1 MKKISVV
8 VFLII
13 SFFSCNKP
21 KVTAPQEIKGALGE
35 KAMVATTHPLAT
47 AVGLEIMK
55 KGGNAF
61 DAMVAVHLALAVT
74 YPIAG
79 NIGGGGFVVYHTSN
93 GESGS
98 LDFREK
104 APGNAFKNMYLDE
117 NGGVI
122 EGMSTLGGAA
132 VGVPGSIA
140 GIFEIHSKFGSLPIQ
155 DLFQPSIDLAKNG
168 FVVTEKQE
176 NALKDKLQDFINVN
190 GKESLFSKNYK
201 QGDTLKNL
209 QLSITLDKIAKNG
222 SKAFYEGDIAKMIV
236 DEVQESGGIMTVED
250 LKNYNSVW
258 RDPIKFEYKGLEVI
272 SMSLPSSGGILL
284 GQLLKAIEGYDI
296 EKLGHN
302 SVESIQL
309 MVEAERRAYA
319 DRSFYMGD
327 PDFSKLPVYELMDDE
342 YVKKRMES
350 FSWEKATTSSEVSHG
365 EVKVTEESDQTTH
378 YSIIDGNGNSVSVT
392 TTLNTNYGSK
402 VFVEKGGFFLN
413 NEMDDFSSKPGHPNS
428 FGLLG
433 SEANSV
439 EANKRMLSSMT
450 PTIVLKDNK
459 PSLIVGTPG
468 GSTIITSVF
477 QIILNIYE
485 FNMSMQE
492 AVNAPRFHHQWLP
505 DVVIIEEGGIDSV
518 KDSILRSKNYLVISL
533 PIKVDGPGMS
543 ARSSIGKV
551 DAIFID
557 ENGKVSIGADPRGD
571 DHGSVL
577 K

>member
-1 MKKISVV
+1 
-8 VFLII
+8 
-13 SFFSCNKP
+13 
-21 KVTAPQEIKGALGE
+21 
-35 KAMVATTHPLAT
+35 
-47 AVGLEIMK
+47 MK

-296 EKLGHN
+296 EKLG
-302 SVESIQL
+302 
-309 MVEAERRAYA
+309 
-319 DRSFYMGD
+319 
-327 PDFSKLPVYELMDDE
+327 
-342 YVKKRMES
+342 
-350 FSWEKATTSSEVSHG
+350 T
-365 EVKVTEESDQTTH
+365 
-378 YSIIDGNGNSVSVT
+378 
-392 TTLNTNYGSK
+392 
-402 VFVEKGGFFLN
+402 
-413 NEMDDFSSKPGHPNS
+413 
-428 FGLLG
+428 
-433 SEANSV
+433 
-439 EANKRMLSSMT
+439 
-450 PTIVLKDNK
+450 
-459 PSLIVGTPG
+459 
-468 GSTIITSVF
+468 
-477 QIILNIYE
+477 
-485 FNMSMQE
+485 
-492 AVNAPRFHHQWLP
+492 
-505 DVVIIEEGGIDSV
+505 
-518 KDSILRSKNYLVISL
+518 
-533 PIKVDGPGMS
+533 
-543 ARSSIGKV
+543 
-551 DAIFID
+551 
-557 ENGKVSIGADPRGD
+557 
-571 DHGSVL
+571 
-577 K
+577 

>member
-1 MKKISVV
+1 MKNFIPFILS
-8 VFLII
+8 FLIL
-13 SFFSCNKP
+13 SCGKTYNP
-21 KVTAPQEIKGALGE
+21 
-35 KAMVATTHPLAT
+35 
-47 AVGLEIMK
+47 AVVSARKEASDIGVEIMK

-79 NIGGGGFVVYHTSN
+79 NIGGGGFVVYHTSE

-104 APGNAFKNMYLDE
+104 APGNAFKDMYLDE
-117 NGGVI
+117 NGDVI
-122 EGMSTLGGAA
+122 ENMSTLGGAA
-132 VGVPGSIA
+132 VGVPGSIS
-140 GIFEIHSKFGSLPIQ
+140 GIFEIHSKFGSLPIE
-155 DLFQPSIDLAKNG
+155 DLFQPSIELAKNG
-168 FVVTEKQE
+168 FIVTKKQE
-176 NALKDKLQDFINVN
+176 EALKDKLQDFINVN
-190 GKESLFSKNYK
+190 GSESLFSQNYK
-201 QGDTLKNL
+201 QGDTLKNIN
-209 QLSITLDKIAKNG
+209 LSITLDKISKNG
-222 SKAFYEGDIAKMIV
+222 PKAFYEGEIAEMII
-236 DEVQESGGIMTVED
+236 EEIEESGGIMTVED

-258 RDPIKFEYKGLEVI
+258 RDPIKFKYKGLDII
-272 SMSLPSSGGILL
+272 SMPLPSSGGILL

-296 EKLGHN
+296 GQFGHN

-327 PDFSKLPVYELMDDE
+327 PDFNKLPVYELMDDE
-342 YVKKRMES
+342 YVNSRMAS
-350 FSWEKATTSSEVSHG
+350 FSWDKATLSSEVSHG
-365 EVKVTEESDQTTH
+365 EVKTIEESDQTTH
-378 YSIIDGNGNSVSVT
+378 YSIIDADGNSVSVT

-402 VFVEKGGFFLN
+402 VFVEEGGFFLN
-413 NEMDDFSSKPGHPNS
+413 NEMDDFSSKPGYPNS
-428 FGLLG
+428 FGLIG
-433 SEANSV
+433 SKANSI

-450 PTIVLKDNK
+450 PTIVLKNKK

-477 QIILNIYE
+477 QTILNVYE
-485 FNMSMQE
+485 YGMSMQE
-492 AVNAPRFHHQWLP
+492 AVNAPRVHHQWVP

-518 KDSILRSKNYLVISL
+518 KDSILKSKNYFIVSL
-533 PIKVDGPGMS
+533 PIKSDSSGMS

-557 ENGKVSIGADPRGD
+557 ENGEVSTGADPRGD
-571 DHGSVL
+571 DHASIL

>member
-1 MKKISVV
+1 MKKYIP
-8 VFLII
+8 FIL
-13 SFFSCNKP
+13 SFFILSCGKSYNP
-21 KVTAPQEIKGALGE
+21 
-35 KAMVATTHPLAT
+35 
-47 AVGLEIMK
+47 AVVSARKEASDIGVEIMK

-104 APGNAFKNMYLDE
+104 APGKAFKDMYLDD
-117 NGGVI
+117 NGDVI
-122 EGMSTLGGAA
+122 EDMSTLGGAA
-132 VGVPGSIA
+132 VGVPGSIS
-140 GIFEIHSKFGSLPIQ
+140 GIFEIHSKFGSLPIK
-155 DLFQPSIDLAKNG
+155 DLFQPSIELAKNG
-168 FVVTEKQE
+168 FVITKRQE
-176 NALKDKLQDFINVN
+176 SALKDKMKDFIKVN
-190 GKESLFSKNYK
+190 GNESLFSNNY
-201 QGDTLKNL
+201 QEGDTLKNIN
-209 QLSITLDKIAKNG
+209 LSNTLDKIANNG
-222 SKAFYEGDIAKMIV
+222 PKAFYEGEIAKMIV
-236 DEVQESGGIMTVED
+236 DEVQESGGIMTVDD

-258 RDPIKFEYKGLEVI
+258 RDPIKFKYKELEII
-272 SMSLPSSGGILL
+272 SMPLPSSGGILL
-284 GQLLKAIEGYDI
+284 GQLLKAVESYDI
-296 EKLGHN
+296 AQYGHN
-302 SVESIQL
+302 SVESIQI

-327 PDFSKLPVYELMDDE
+327 PDFNKLPVYELMDDE
-342 YVKKRMES
+342 YVKARMES
-350 FSWEKATTSSEVSHG
+350 FSWDKATLSSDVSHG
-365 EVKVTEESDQTTH
+365 DLKTIKESDQTTH
-378 YSIIDGNGNSVSVT
+378 YSIIDADGNSVSVT

-402 VFVEKGGFFLN
+402 VFVEAGGFFLN

-428 FGLLG
+428 FGLIG

-450 PTIVLKDNK
+450 PTIVLKNKK

-477 QIILNIYE
+477 QTILNVYE

-492 AVNAPRFHHQWLP
+492 AVNAPRVHHQWLP
-505 DVVIIEEGGIDSV
+505 DVVIIEKDGIDSV
-518 KDSILRSKNYLVISL
+518 QDSILRSKNYFVVSL
-533 PIKVDGPGMS
+533 PIVSDGPNIR

-557 ENGKVSIGADPRGD
+557 ENGDVSTGADPRGD
-571 DHGSVL
+571 DHATIL

>member
-1 MKKISVV
+1 MKKYIP
-8 VFLII
+8 FIL
-13 SFFSCNKP
+13 SFFILSCGKSYNP
-21 KVTAPQEIKGALGE
+21 
-35 KAMVATTHPLAT
+35 
-47 AVGLEIMK
+47 AVVSARKEASDIGVEIMK

-104 APGNAFKNMYLDE
+104 APGKAFKDMYLDD
-117 NGGVI
+117 NGDVI
-122 EGMSTLGGAA
+122 EDMSTLGGAA
-132 VGVPGSIA
+132 VGVPGSIS
-140 GIFEIHSKFGSLPIQ
+140 GIFEIHSKFGSLPIK
-155 DLFQPSIDLAKNG
+155 DLFQPSIELAKNG
-168 FVVTEKQE
+168 FVITKRQE
-176 NALKDKLQDFINVN
+176 SALKDKMKDFIKVN
-190 GKESLFSKNYK
+190 GNESLFSNNY
-201 QGDTLKNL
+201 QEGDTLKNIN
-209 QLSITLDKIAKNG
+209 LSNTLDKIANHG
-222 SKAFYEGDIAKMIV
+222 PKAFYEGEIAKMIV
-236 DEVQESGGIMTVED
+236 DEVQESGGIMTVDD

-258 RDPIKFEYKGLEVI
+258 RDPIKFKYKELEVI
-272 SMSLPSSGGILL
+272 SMPLPSSGGILL
-284 GQLLKAIEGYDI
+284 GQLLKAVESYDI
-296 EKLGHN
+296 AQYGHN
-302 SVESIQL
+302 SVESIQI

-327 PDFSKLPVYELMDDE
+327 PDFNKLPVYELMDDE
-342 YVKKRMES
+342 YVKARMES
-350 FSWEKATTSSEVSHG
+350 FSWDKATLSSDVSHG
-365 EVKVTEESDQTTH
+365 DLKTIKESDQTTH
-378 YSIIDGNGNSVSVT
+378 YSIIDADGNSVSVT

-402 VFVEKGGFFLN
+402 VFVEAGGFFLN

-428 FGLLG
+428 FGLIG

-450 PTIVLKDNK
+450 PTIVLKNKK

-477 QIILNIYE
+477 QTILNVYE

-492 AVNAPRFHHQWLP
+492 AVNAPRVHHQWLP
-505 DVVIIEEGGIDSV
+505 DVVIIEKDGIDSV
-518 KDSILRSKNYLVISL
+518 QDSILRSKNYFVVSL
-533 PIKVDGPGMS
+533 PIESDGPNIR

-557 ENGKVSIGADPRGD
+557 ENGDVSTGADPRGD
-571 DHGSVL
+571 DHATIL

>member
-1 MKKISVV
+1 MKNFIPIILS
-8 VFLII
+8 FLIL
-13 SFFSCNKP
+13 SCS
-21 KVTAPQEIKGALGE
+21 KGYNPGVVSARKEASDIGI
-35 KAMVATTHPLAT
+35 
-47 AVGLEIMK
+47 EIMK

-155 DLFQPSIDLAKNG
+155 DLFQPSINLAKNG

-222 SKAFYEGDIAKMIV
+222 YKAFYEGDIAKMIV

-428 FGLLG
+428 FCLLG

>member
-1 MKKISVV
+1 MKKYIP
-8 VFLII
+8 FIL
-13 SFFSCNKP
+13 SFFILSCGKSYNP
-21 KVTAPQEIKGALGE
+21 
-35 KAMVATTHPLAT
+35 
-47 AVGLEIMK
+47 AVVSARKEASDIGVEIMK

-104 APGNAFKNMYLDE
+104 APGKAFKDMYLDD
-117 NGGVI
+117 NGDVV
-122 EGMSTLGGAA
+122 EDMSTLGGAA
-132 VGVPGSIA
+132 VGVPGSIS
-140 GIFEIHSKFGSLPIQ
+140 GIFEIHSKFGSLPIK
-155 DLFQPSIDLAKNG
+155 DLFQPSIELAKNG
-168 FVVTEKQE
+168 FVITKRQE
-176 NALKDKLQDFINVN
+176 SALKDKMKDFIKVN
-190 GKESLFSKNYK
+190 GNESLFSINY
-201 QGDTLKNL
+201 QEGDTLKNIN
-209 QLSITLDKIAKNG
+209 LSNTLDKIANNG
-222 SKAFYEGDIAKMIV
+222 PKAFYEGEIAKMIV
-236 DEVQESGGIMTVED
+236 NEVQESGGIMTVED

-258 RDPIKFEYKGLEVI
+258 RDPIKFKYKELEVI
-272 SMSLPSSGGILL
+272 SMPLPSSGGILL
-284 GQLLKAIEGYDI
+284 GQLLKAVESYDI
-296 EKLGHN
+296 AQYGHN
-302 SVESIQL
+302 SVESIQI

-327 PDFSKLPVYELMDDE
+327 PDFNKLPVYELMDDE
-342 YVKKRMES
+342 YVKARMES
-350 FSWEKATTSSEVSHG
+350 FSWDKATLSSDVSHG
-365 EVKVTEESDQTTH
+365 DLKTIKESDQTTH
-378 YSIIDGNGNSVSVT
+378 YSIIDADGNSVSVT

-402 VFVEKGGFFLN
+402 VFVEAGGFFLN

-428 FGLLG
+428 FGLIG

-450 PTIVLKDNK
+450 PTIVLKNKK

-477 QIILNIYE
+477 QTILNVYE
-485 FNMSMQE
+485 FKMSMQE
-492 AVNAPRFHHQWLP
+492 AVNAPRVHHQWLP
-505 DVVIIEEGGIDSV
+505 DVVIIEKDGIDSV
-518 KDSILRSKNYLVISL
+518 QDSILRSKNYFVVSL
-533 PIKVDGPGMS
+533 PIVSDGPNIR

-557 ENGKVSIGADPRGD
+557 ENGDVSTGADPRGD
-571 DHGSVL
+571 DHATIL

>member
-1 MKKISVV
+1 MKNFIPFILS
-8 VFLII
+8 FLIL
-13 SFFSCNKP
+13 SCDKSYNP
-21 KVTAPQEIKGALGE
+21 
-35 KAMVATTHPLAT
+35 
-47 AVGLEIMK
+47 AVVSARKEASDIGVEIMK

-79 NIGGGGFVVYHTSN
+79 NIGGGGFVVYHTSD

-104 APGNAFKNMYLDE
+104 APGKAFKDMYLDK
-117 NGGVI
+117 NGDVI
-122 EGMSTLGGAA
+122 ENMSTLGGAA
-132 VGVPGSIA
+132 VGVPGSIS
-140 GIFEIHSKFGSLPIQ
+140 GIFEIHSKFGSLPIE
-155 DLFQPSIDLAKNG
+155 DLFQPSIELAKNG
-168 FVVTEKQE
+168 FVVTKKQE
-176 NALKDKLQDFINVN
+176 EALKDKLQDFINVN
-190 GKESLFSKNYK
+190 GSESLFSQNYK
-201 QGDTLKNL
+201 QGDTLKNIN
-209 QLSITLDKIAKNG
+209 LSITLDKISKNG
-222 SKAFYEGDIAKMIV
+222 PKAFYEGEIAEMII
-236 DEVQESGGIMTVED
+236 EEIEESGGIMTVED

-258 RDPIKFEYKGLEVI
+258 RDPIKFKYKGLDII
-272 SMSLPSSGGILL
+272 SMPLPSSGGILL

-296 EKLGHN
+296 GQFGHN

-327 PDFSKLPVYELMDDE
+327 PDFNKLPVYELMDDE
-342 YVKKRMES
+342 YVNSRMAS
-350 FSWEKATTSSEVSHG
+350 FSWDKATLSSEVSHG
-365 EVKVTEESDQTTH
+365 EIKTIEESDQTTH
-378 YSIIDGNGNSVSVT
+378 YSIIDADGNSVSVT

-402 VFVEKGGFFLN
+402 VFVEEGGFFLN
-413 NEMDDFSSKPGHPNS
+413 NEMDDFSSKPGYPNS
-428 FGLLG
+428 FGLIG
-433 SEANSV
+433 SKANSI

-450 PTIVLKDNK
+450 PTIVLKNKK

-477 QIILNIYE
+477 QTILNVYE
-485 FNMSMQE
+485 YGMSMQE
-492 AVNAPRFHHQWLP
+492 AVNAPRVHHQWVP

-518 KDSILRSKNYLVISL
+518 KDSILKSKNYFIVSL
-533 PIKVDGPGMS
+533 PIKSDSSGMS

-557 ENGKVSIGADPRGD
+557 ENGEVSTGADPRGD
-571 DHGSVL
+571 DHASIL

>member
-1 MKKISVV
+1 MKNFIPFILS
-8 VFLII
+8 FLIL
-13 SFFSCNKP
+13 SCGKSYNP
-21 KVTAPQEIKGALGE
+21 
-35 KAMVATTHPLAT
+35 
-47 AVGLEIMK
+47 AVVSARKEASDIGVQIMK

-61 DAMVAVHLALAVT
+61 DAMIAVHLALAVA

-79 NIGGGGFVVYHTSN
+79 NIGGGGFVVYHTSE

-104 APGNAFKNMYLDE
+104 APGKAFKDMYLDKNGDIIE
-117 NGGVI
+117 N
-122 EGMSTLGGAA
+122 MSTLGGAA
-132 VGVPGSIA
+132 VGVPGSIS
-140 GIFEIHSKFGSLPIQ
+140 GIFEIHSKFGSLPIE
-155 DLFQPSIDLAKNG
+155 DLFQPSIELAKNG
-168 FVVTEKQE
+168 FIVTKKQE
-176 NALKDKLQDFINVN
+176 EALKDKLQDFINVN
-190 GKESLFSKNYK
+190 GSESLFSQNYK
-201 QGDTLKNL
+201 QGDTLKNIN
-209 QLSITLDKIAKNG
+209 LSITLDKISKNG
-222 SKAFYEGDIAKMIV
+222 PKAFYEGEIAEMII
-236 DEVQESGGIMTVED
+236 EEIEESGGIMTVED

-258 RDPIKFEYKGLEVI
+258 RDPIKFKYKGLDII
-272 SMSLPSSGGILL
+272 SMPLPSSGGILL

-296 EKLGHN
+296 GQFGHN
-302 SVESIQL
+302 SVKSIQL

-327 PDFSKLPVYELMDDE
+327 PDFSKLPVYELIEDE
-342 YVKKRMES
+342 YVNSRMKS
-350 FSWEKATTSSEVSHG
+350 FSWDKATLSSDVSHG
-365 EVKVTEESDQTTH
+365 EIKSIEESDQTTH
-378 YSIIDGNGNSVSVT
+378 YSIIDANGNSVSVT

-402 VFVEKGGFFLN
+402 VFVEEGGFFLN

-428 FGLLG
+428 FGLIG

-450 PTIVLKDNK
+450 PTIVLKDKK

-477 QIILNIYE
+477 QTILNVYE
-485 FNMSMQE
+485 YGMSMQE
-492 AVNAPRFHHQWLP
+492 AVNAPRVHHQWVP

-518 KDSILRSKNYLVISL
+518 KDSILKSKNYFVISL
-533 PIKVDGPGMS
+533 PIESDSFGMS

-557 ENGKVSIGADPRGD
+557 EYGEVSTGADPRGD
-571 DHGSVL
+571 DHASIL

>member
-1 MKKISVV
+1 MKNFIPFILS
-8 VFLII
+8 FLIL
-13 SFFSCNKP
+13 SCGKTYNP
-21 KVTAPQEIKGALGE
+21 
-35 KAMVATTHPLAT
+35 
-47 AVGLEIMK
+47 AVVSARKEASDIGVEIMK

-79 NIGGGGFVVYHTSN
+79 NIGGGGFVVYHTSE

-104 APGNAFKNMYLDE
+104 APGNAFKDMYLDE
-117 NGGVI
+117 NGNVI
-122 EGMSTLGGAA
+122 ENMSTLGGAA
-132 VGVPGSIA
+132 VGVPGSIS
-140 GIFEIHSKFGSLPIQ
+140 GIFEIHSKFGSLPIE
-155 DLFQPSIDLAKNG
+155 DLFQPSIELAKNG
-168 FVVTEKQE
+168 FIVTKKQE
-176 NALKDKLQDFINVN
+176 EALKDKLQDFKNVN
-190 GKESLFSKNYK
+190 GSESLFSQNYK
-201 QGDTLKNL
+201 QGDTLKNIN
-209 QLSITLDKIAKNG
+209 LSITLDKISKNG
-222 SKAFYEGDIAKMIV
+222 PKAFYEGEIAEMII
-236 DEVQESGGIMTVED
+236 EEIEESGGIMTLED

-258 RDPIKFEYKGLEVI
+258 RDPIKFKYKGLDII
-272 SMSLPSSGGILL
+272 SMPLPSSGGILL

-296 EKLGHN
+296 GQFGHN

-327 PDFSKLPVYELMDDE
+327 PDFNKLPVYELMDDE
-342 YVKKRMES
+342 YVNSRMAS
-350 FSWEKATTSSEVSHG
+350 FSWDKATLSSEVSHG
-365 EVKVTEESDQTTH
+365 EIKTIEESDQTTH
-378 YSIIDGNGNSVSVT
+378 YSIIDADGNSVSVT

-402 VFVEKGGFFLN
+402 VFVEEGGFFLN
-413 NEMDDFSSKPGHPNS
+413 NEMDDFSSKPGYPNS
-428 FGLLG
+428 FGLIG
-433 SEANSV
+433 SKANSI

-450 PTIVLKDNK
+450 PTIVLKNKK

-477 QIILNIYE
+477 QTILNVYE
-485 FNMSMQE
+485 YGMSMQE
-492 AVNAPRFHHQWLP
+492 AVNAPRVHHQWVP

-518 KDSILRSKNYLVISL
+518 KDSILKSKNYFIVSL
-533 PIKVDGPGMS
+533 PIKSDSSGMS

-557 ENGKVSIGADPRGD
+557 ENGEVSTGADPRGD
-571 DHGSVL
+571 DHASIL

>member
-1 MKKISVV
+1 MKKYIP
-8 VFLII
+8 FIL
-13 SFFSCNKP
+13 SFFILSCGKSYNP
-21 KVTAPQEIKGALGE
+21 
-35 KAMVATTHPLAT
+35 
-47 AVGLEIMK
+47 AVVSARKEASDIGVEIMK

-104 APGNAFKNMYLDE
+104 APGKAFKDMYLDD
-117 NGGVI
+117 NGDVI
-122 EGMSTLGGAA
+122 EDMSTLGGAA
-132 VGVPGSIA
+132 VGVPGSIS
-140 GIFEIHSKFGSLPIQ
+140 GIFEIHSKFGSLPIK
-155 DLFQPSIDLAKNG
+155 DLFQPSIELAKNG
-168 FVVTEKQE
+168 FVITKRQE
-176 NALKDKLQDFINVN
+176 SALKDKMKDFIKVN
-190 GKESLFSKNYK
+190 GNESLFSNNY
-201 QGDTLKNL
+201 QEGDTLKNIN
-209 QLSITLDKIAKNG
+209 LSNTLDKIANHG
-222 SKAFYEGDIAKMIV
+222 PKAFYEGEIAKMIV
-236 DEVQESGGIMTVED
+236 DEVQESGGIMTVDD

-258 RDPIKFEYKGLEVI
+258 RDPIKFKYKELEII
-272 SMSLPSSGGILL
+272 SMPLPSSGGILL
-284 GQLLKAIEGYDI
+284 GQLLKAVESYDI
-296 EKLGHN
+296 AQYGHN
-302 SVESIQL
+302 SVESIQI

-327 PDFSKLPVYELMDDE
+327 PDFNKLPVYELMDDE
-342 YVKKRMES
+342 YVKARMES
-350 FSWEKATTSSEVSHG
+350 FSWDKATLSSDVSHG
-365 EVKVTEESDQTTH
+365 DLKTIKESDQTTH
-378 YSIIDGNGNSVSVT
+378 YSIIDADGNSVSVT

-402 VFVEKGGFFLN
+402 VFVEAGGFFLN

-428 FGLLG
+428 FGLIG

-450 PTIVLKDNK
+450 PTIVLKNKK

-477 QIILNIYE
+477 QTILNVYE

-492 AVNAPRFHHQWLP
+492 AVNAPRVHHQWLP
-505 DVVIIEEGGIDSV
+505 DVVIIEKDGIDSV
-518 KDSILRSKNYLVISL
+518 QDSILRSKNYFVVSL
-533 PIKVDGPGMS
+533 PIVSDGPNIR

-557 ENGKVSIGADPRGD
+557 ENGDVSTGADPRGD
-571 DHGSVL
+571 DHATIL

>member
-1 MKKISVV
+1 
-8 VFLII
+8 
-13 SFFSCNKP
+13 
-21 KVTAPQEIKGALGE
+21 
-35 KAMVATTHPLAT
+35 
-47 AVGLEIMK
+47 MK

-61 DAMVAVHLALAVT
+61 DAMVAVHLALAVA

>member
-1 MKKISVV
+1 MKKYIP
-8 VFLII
+8 FIL
-13 SFFSCNKP
+13 SFFILSCGKSYNP
-21 KVTAPQEIKGALGE
+21 
-35 KAMVATTHPLAT
+35 
-47 AVGLEIMK
+47 AVVSARKEASDIGVEIMK

-104 APGNAFKNMYLDE
+104 APGKAFKDMYLDD
-117 NGGVI
+117 NGDVI
-122 EGMSTLGGAA
+122 EDMSTLGGAA
-132 VGVPGSIA
+132 VGVPGSIS
-140 GIFEIHSKFGSLPIQ
+140 GIFEIHSKFGSLPIK
-155 DLFQPSIDLAKNG
+155 DLFQPSIELAKNG
-168 FVVTEKQE
+168 FVITKRQE
-176 NALKDKLQDFINVN
+176 SALKDKMKDFIKVN
-190 GKESLFSKNYK
+190 GNESLFSNNY
-201 QGDTLKNL
+201 QEGDTLKNIN
-209 QLSITLDKIAKNG
+209 LSNTLDKIANHG
-222 SKAFYEGDIAKMIV
+222 PKAFYEGEIAKMIV
-236 DEVQESGGIMTVED
+236 DEVQESGGIMTVDD

-258 RDPIKFEYKGLEVI
+258 RDPIKFKYKELEVI
-272 SMSLPSSGGILL
+272 SMPLPSSGGILL
-284 GQLLKAIEGYDI
+284 GQLLKAVESYDI
-296 EKLGHN
+296 AQYGHN
-302 SVESIQL
+302 SVESIQI

-327 PDFSKLPVYELMDDE
+327 PDFNKLPVYELMDDE
-342 YVKKRMES
+342 YVKARMES
-350 FSWEKATTSSEVSHG
+350 FSWDKATLSSDVSHG
-365 EVKVTEESDQTTH
+365 DLKTIKESDQTTH
-378 YSIIDGNGNSVSVT
+378 YSIIDADGNSVSVT

-402 VFVEKGGFFLN
+402 VFVEAGGFFLN

-428 FGLLG
+428 FGLIG

-450 PTIVLKDNK
+450 PTIVLKNKK

-477 QIILNIYE
+477 QTILNVYE

-492 AVNAPRFHHQWLP
+492 AVNAPRVHHQWLP
-505 DVVIIEEGGIDSV
+505 DVVIIEKDGIDSV
-518 KDSILRSKNYLVISL
+518 QDSILRSKNYFVVSL
-533 PIKVDGPGMS
+533 PIVSDGPNIR

-557 ENGKVSIGADPRGD
+557 ENGDVSTGADPRGD
-571 DHGSVL
+571 DHATIL

>member
-1 MKKISVV
+1 MKKYIP
-8 VFLII
+8 FIL
-13 SFFSCNKP
+13 SFFILSCGKSYNP
-21 KVTAPQEIKGALGE
+21 
-35 KAMVATTHPLAT
+35 
-47 AVGLEIMK
+47 AVVSARKEASDIGVEIMK

-104 APGNAFKNMYLDE
+104 APGKAFKDMYLDD
-117 NGGVI
+117 NGDVI
-122 EGMSTLGGAA
+122 EDMSTLGGAA
-132 VGVPGSIA
+132 VGVPGSIS
-140 GIFEIHSKFGSLPIQ
+140 GIFEIHSKFGSLPIK
-155 DLFQPSIDLAKNG
+155 DLFQPSIELAKNG
-168 FVVTEKQE
+168 FVITKRQE
-176 NALKDKLQDFINVN
+176 SALKDKMKDFIKVN
-190 GKESLFSKNYK
+190 GNESLFSNNF
-201 QGDTLKNL
+201 QEGDTLKNIN
-209 QLSITLDKIAKNG
+209 LSNTLDKIANNG
-222 SKAFYEGDIAKMIV
+222 PKAFYEGEIAKMIV
-236 DEVQESGGIMTVED
+236 DEVQESGGIMTVDD

-258 RDPIKFEYKGLEVI
+258 RDPIKFKYKELEVI
-272 SMSLPSSGGILL
+272 SMPLPSSGGILL
-284 GQLLKAIEGYDI
+284 GQLLKAVESYDI
-296 EKLGHN
+296 AQYGHN
-302 SVESIQL
+302 SVESIQI

-327 PDFSKLPVYELMDDE
+327 PDFNKLPVYELMDDE
-342 YVKKRMES
+342 YVKARMES
-350 FSWEKATTSSEVSHG
+350 FSWDKATLSSDVSHG
-365 EVKVTEESDQTTH
+365 DLKTIKESDQTTH
-378 YSIIDGNGNSVSVT
+378 YSIIDADGNSVSVT

-402 VFVEKGGFFLN
+402 VFVEAGGFFLN

-428 FGLLG
+428 FGLIG

-450 PTIVLKDNK
+450 PTIVLKNKK

-477 QIILNIYE
+477 QTILNVYE

-492 AVNAPRFHHQWLP
+492 AVNAPRVHHQWLP
-505 DVVIIEEGGIDSV
+505 DVVIIEKDGIDSV
-518 KDSILRSKNYLVISL
+518 QDSILRSKNYFVVSL
-533 PIKVDGPGMS
+533 PIVSDGPNIR

-557 ENGKVSIGADPRGD
+557 ENGDVSTGADPRGD
-571 DHGSVL
+571 DHATIL

>member
-1 MKKISVV
+1 MKKYIP
-8 VFLII
+8 FIL
-13 SFFSCNKP
+13 SFFILSCGKSYNP
-21 KVTAPQEIKGALGE
+21 
-35 KAMVATTHPLAT
+35 
-47 AVGLEIMK
+47 AVVSARKEASDIGVEIMK

-104 APGNAFKNMYLDE
+104 APGKAFKDMYLDD
-117 NGGVI
+117 NGDVI
-122 EGMSTLGGAA
+122 EDMSTLGGAA
-132 VGVPGSIA
+132 VGVPGSIS
-140 GIFEIHSKFGSLPIQ
+140 GIFEIHSKFGSLPIK
-155 DLFQPSIDLAKNG
+155 DLFQPSIELAKNG
-168 FVVTEKQE
+168 FVITKRQE
-176 NALKDKLQDFINVN
+176 SALKDKMKDFIKVN
-190 GKESLFSKNYK
+190 GNESLFSNNF
-201 QGDTLKNL
+201 QEGDTLKNIN
-209 QLSITLDKIAKNG
+209 LSNTLDKIANNG
-222 SKAFYEGDIAKMIV
+222 PKAFYEGEIAKMIV
-236 DEVQESGGIMTVED
+236 DEVQESGGIMTVDD

-258 RDPIKFEYKGLEVI
+258 RDPIKFKYKELEII
-272 SMSLPSSGGILL
+272 SMPLPSSGGILL
-284 GQLLKAIEGYDI
+284 GQLLKAVESYDI
-296 EKLGHN
+296 AQYGHN
-302 SVESIQL
+302 SVESIQI

-327 PDFSKLPVYELMDDE
+327 PDFNKLPVYELMDDE
-342 YVKKRMES
+342 YVKARMES
-350 FSWEKATTSSEVSHG
+350 FSWDKATLSSDVSHG
-365 EVKVTEESDQTTH
+365 DLKTIKESDQTTH
-378 YSIIDGNGNSVSVT
+378 YSIIDADGNSVSVT

-402 VFVEKGGFFLN
+402 VFVEAGGFFLN

-428 FGLLG
+428 FGLIG

-450 PTIVLKDNK
+450 PTIVLKNKK

-477 QIILNIYE
+477 QTILNVYE

-492 AVNAPRFHHQWLP
+492 AVNAPRVHHQWLP
-505 DVVIIEEGGIDSV
+505 DVVIIEKDGIDSV
-518 KDSILRSKNYLVISL
+518 QDSILRSKNYFVVSL
-533 PIKVDGPGMS
+533 PIVSDGPNIR

-557 ENGKVSIGADPRGD
+557 ENGDVSTGADPRGD
-571 DHGSVL
+571 DHATIL

>member
-1 MKKISVV
+1 MKKYIP
-8 VFLII
+8 FIL
-13 SFFSCNKP
+13 SFFILSCGKSYNP
-21 KVTAPQEIKGALGE
+21 
-35 KAMVATTHPLAT
+35 
-47 AVGLEIMK
+47 AVVSARKEASDIGVEIMK

-104 APGNAFKNMYLDE
+104 APGKAFKDMYLDD
-117 NGGVI
+117 NGDVI
-122 EGMSTLGGAA
+122 EDMSTLGGAA
-132 VGVPGSIA
+132 VGVPGSIS
-140 GIFEIHSKFGSLPIQ
+140 GIFEIHSKFGSLPIK
-155 DLFQPSIDLAKNG
+155 DLFQPSIELAKNG
-168 FVVTEKQE
+168 FVITKRQE
-176 NALKDKLQDFINVN
+176 SALKDKMKDFIKVN
-190 GKESLFSKNYK
+190 GNESLFSNNY
-201 QGDTLKNL
+201 QEGDTLKNIN
-209 QLSITLDKIAKNG
+209 LSNTLDKIANHG
-222 SKAFYEGDIAKMIV
+222 PKAFYEGEIAKMIV
-236 DEVQESGGIMTVED
+236 DEVQESGGIMTVDD

-258 RDPIKFEYKGLEVI
+258 RDPIKFKYKELEVI
-272 SMSLPSSGGILL
+272 SMPLPSSGGILL
-284 GQLLKAIEGYDI
+284 GQLLKAVESYDI
-296 EKLGHN
+296 AQYGHN
-302 SVESIQL
+302 SVESIQI

-327 PDFSKLPVYELMDDE
+327 PDFNKLPVYELMDDE
-342 YVKKRMES
+342 YVKARMES
-350 FSWEKATTSSEVSHG
+350 FSWDKATLSSDVSHG
-365 EVKVTEESDQTTH
+365 DLKTIKESDQTTH
-378 YSIIDGNGNSVSVT
+378 YSIIDADGNSVSVT

-402 VFVEKGGFFLN
+402 VFVEAGGFFLN

-428 FGLLG
+428 FGLIG

-450 PTIVLKDNK
+450 PTIVLKNKK

-477 QIILNIYE
+477 QTILNVYE

-492 AVNAPRFHHQWLP
+492 AVNAPRVHHQWLP
-505 DVVIIEEGGIDSV
+505 DVVIIEKDGIDSV
-518 KDSILRSKNYLVISL
+518 QDSILRSKNYYVVSL
-533 PIKVDGPGMS
+533 PIVSDGPNIR

-557 ENGKVSIGADPRGD
+557 ENGDVSTGADPRGD
-571 DHGSVL
+571 DHATIL

>member
-1 MKKISVV
+1 MKNFIPFILS
-8 VFLII
+8 FLIL
-13 SFFSCNKP
+13 SCDKSYNP
-21 KVTAPQEIKGALGE
+21 
-35 KAMVATTHPLAT
+35 
-47 AVGLEIMK
+47 AVVSARKEASDIGVEIMK

-79 NIGGGGFVVYHTSN
+79 NIGGGGFVVYHTSD

-104 APGNAFKNMYLDE
+104 APGKAFKDMYLDK
-117 NGGVI
+117 NGDVI
-122 EGMSTLGGAA
+122 ENMSTLGGAA
-132 VGVPGSIA
+132 VGVPGSIS
-140 GIFEIHSKFGSLPIQ
+140 GIFEIHSKFGSLPIE
-155 DLFQPSIDLAKNG
+155 DLFQPSIELAKNG
-168 FVVTEKQE
+168 FIVTKKQE
-176 NALKDKLQDFINVN
+176 EALKDKLQDFINVN
-190 GKESLFSKNYK
+190 GSESLFSQNYK
-201 QGDTLKNL
+201 QGDTLKNIN
-209 QLSITLDKIAKNG
+209 LSITLDKISKNG
-222 SKAFYEGDIAKMIV
+222 PKAFYEGEIAEMII
-236 DEVQESGGIMTVED
+236 EEIEESGGIMTVED

-258 RDPIKFEYKGLEVI
+258 RDPIKFKYKGLDII
-272 SMSLPSSGGILL
+272 SMPLPSSGGILL

-296 EKLGHN
+296 GQFGHN

-327 PDFSKLPVYELMDDE
+327 PDFNKLPVYELMDDE
-342 YVKKRMES
+342 YVNSRMAS
-350 FSWEKATTSSEVSHG
+350 FSWDKATLSSEVSHG
-365 EVKVTEESDQTTH
+365 EIKTIEESDQTTH
-378 YSIIDGNGNSVSVT
+378 YSIIDANGNSVSVT

-402 VFVEKGGFFLN
+402 VFVEEGGFFLN
-413 NEMDDFSSKPGHPNS
+413 NEMDDFSSKPGYPNS
-428 FGLLG
+428 FGLIG
-433 SEANSV
+433 SKANSI

-450 PTIVLKDNK
+450 PTIVLKNKK

-477 QIILNIYE
+477 QTILNVYE
-485 FNMSMQE
+485 YGMSMQE
-492 AVNAPRFHHQWLP
+492 AVNAPRVHHQWVP

-518 KDSILRSKNYLVISL
+518 KDSILKSKNYFIVSL
-533 PIKVDGPGMS
+533 PIKSDSSGMS

-557 ENGKVSIGADPRGD
+557 ENGEVSTGADPRGD
-571 DHGSVL
+571 DHASIL